1 MKSTQDEQ
9 LAAAIAKAWLQLP
22 QEVREKGWSEWLE
35 THGEGDDG
43 NLYSSH
49 AFGKYY

>member
-22 QEVREKGWSEWLE
+22 EEVREKGWSSWLE
-35 THGEGDDG
+35 THDADDG

-49 AFGKYY
+49 SFGKYY